1 MKYLIAIFT
10 LTFLLISCGGNK
22 TEETKPEEVTEQVEQ
37 TTPEATETVEQ
48 APAVEEKVEEVKEVA
63 QTGVTEPAST
73 KKTEELASGVNK
85 VTKGKGEWSGNV
97 VMLSNFVTGSA
108 KNLTKEE
115 AVASVKGKQMIA
127 FVVDG
132 TPYLVFNTDGS
143 YANKALATALADG
156 IVNIKGKMNVVG
168 GMNTIIA
175 DIIE

>member
-22 TEETKPEEVTEQVEQ
+22 TEEKKPEEVTEQVEQ

-48 APAVEEKVEEVKEVA
+48 APAVEEKVEEVA
-63 QTGVTEPAST
+63 QTGATEPVPT

>member
-1 MKYLIAIFT
+1 MVRNNAIK
-10 LTFLLISCGGNK
+10 I
-22 TEETKPEEVTEQVEQ
+22 VII
-37 TTPEATETVEQ
+37 
-48 APAVEEKVEEVKEVA
+48 
-63 QTGVTEPAST
+63 
-73 KKTEELASGVNK
+73 LAIIK
-85 VTKGKGEWSGNV
+85 H
-97 VMLSNFVTGSA
+97 
-108 KNLTKEE
+108 KEE

-143 YANKALATALADG
+143 YANKALAIALEDG

>member
-10 LTFLLISCGGNK
+10 LTFLIISCGGNK

-48 APAVEEKVEEVKEVA
+48 APAVEEKVEEVA
-63 QTGVTEPAST
+63 QTGATEPVPT